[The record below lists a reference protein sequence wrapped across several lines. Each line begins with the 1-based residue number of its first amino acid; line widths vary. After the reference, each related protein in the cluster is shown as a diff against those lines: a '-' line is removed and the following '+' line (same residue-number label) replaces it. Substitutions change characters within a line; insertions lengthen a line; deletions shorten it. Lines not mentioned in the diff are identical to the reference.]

1 MFRHIRRWVEAYK
14 KSLFD
19 SYEPKPTV
27 YKLGKKRYV
36 KVKRFNVRPKSKS
49 KGPYL
54 K

>member
-1 MFRHIRRWVEAYK
+1 MLRKLRRLFEAYK

-27 YKLGKKRYV
+27 YKLGKKRYI
-36 KVKRFNVRPKSKS
+36 KVKRFNSNPTGTK
-49 KGPYL
+49 KGPYI

>member
-1 MFRHIRRWVEAYK
+1 MFGQLRRLWEAWK

-19 SYEPKPTV
+19 SYEQKPTV
-27 YKLGKKRYV
+27 YKIGKKKYV
-36 KVKRFNVRPKSKS
+36 KVKRLRTKSTS

>member
-1 MFRHIRRWVEAYK
+1 MFKRLRRLWEAWK

-27 YKLGKKRYV
+27 YKIKGKRYV
-36 KVKRFNVRPKSKS
+36 KVKRFRTSSKS

>member
-1 MFRHIRRWVEAYK
+1 MLRKLRRLFEAYK

-27 YKLGKKRYV
+27 YKLGKKRYI
-36 KVKRFNVRPKSKS
+36 KVKRFNTKSS
-49 KGPYL
+49 GTRKGPYL

>member
-1 MFRHIRRWVEAYK
+1 MFKPIRRFWEAWK

-27 YKLGKKRYV
+27 YKVGNKRYI
-36 KVKRFNVRPKSKS
+36 KKKILNRPKGH

>member
-1 MFRHIRRWVEAYK
+1 MFRHIRRWFEAYK

-19 SYEPKPTV
+19 SYEPKPII
-27 YKLGKKRYV
+27 YKIGNKKYIR
-36 KVKRFNVRPKSKS
+36 KKIINRPKGQ

>member
-1 MFRHIRRWVEAYK
+1 MFRHIRRWFEAWK

-19 SYEPKPTV
+19 SYEPKPTI
-27 YKLGKKRYV
+27 YKIGNKKYIR
-36 KVKRFNVRPKSKS
+36 KKIINRPKVQ

>member
-1 MFRHIRRWVEAYK
+1 MFRMFRRLFEAYK

-19 SYEPKPTV
+19 SYEAKPTV
-27 YKLGKKRYV
+27 YRLGKKRYI
-36 KVKRFNVRPKSKS
+36 KVKRLSGTR

>member
-1 MFRHIRRWVEAYK
+1 MLRKLRRLFEAYK

-27 YKLGKKRYV
+27 YKIGKKRYI
-36 KVKRFNVRPKSKS
+36 KVKRFNTKSS
-49 KGPYL
+49 GTRKGPYL

>member
-1 MFRHIRRWVEAYK
+1 MFKRLRRLWELWK

-19 SYEPKPTV
+19 SDERRPTV
-27 YKLGKKRYV
+27 YKIGKKKFV
-36 KVKRFNVRPKSKS
+36 KVKRFKTTSKS

>member
-1 MFRHIRRWVEAYK
+1 MFRHIRRWFEAWK

-19 SYEPKPTV
+19 SYEPKPTI
-27 YKLGKKRYV
+27 YKIGNKKYIR
-36 KVKRFNVRPKSKS
+36 KKIINRPNGQ

>member
-1 MFRHIRRWVEAYK
+1 MFKRLRRLWEAWK
-14 KSLFD
+14 QSLFD

-27 YKLGKKRYV
+27 YKIGKKRYV
-36 KVKRFNVRPKSKS
+36 KLKRLSTGSKS

>member
-1 MFRHIRRWVEAYK
+1 MFKRLRRLWELWK

-19 SYEPKPTV
+19 SYEQKPTV
-27 YKLGKKRYV
+27 YKIGKKKFV
-36 KVKRFNVRPKSKS
+36 KVRRFRTTSKP

>member
-1 MFRHIRRWVEAYK
+1 MAWK

-27 YKLGKKRYV
+27 YKLGNKKYI
-36 KVKRFNVRPKSKS
+36 KVKRISTNSRS
-49 KGPYL
+49 KGPYI

>member
-1 MFRHIRRWVEAYK
+1 MLRQLRRLFEAWK
-14 KSLFD
+14 KSLVD

-27 YKLGKKRYV
+27 YKLGKKRYI
-36 KVKRFNVRPKSKS
+36 KVKRFNHNSSGSR

>member
-1 MFRHIRRWVEAYK
+1 MFKRLRRLWELWK

-27 YKLGKKRYV
+27 YKLGNKKYI
-36 KVKRFNVRPKSKS
+36 KVKRISTNSRS

>member
-1 MFRHIRRWVEAYK
+1 MFRQLRRLWESWK

-27 YKLGKKRYV
+27 YKLGKKKYV
-36 KVKRFNVRPKSKS
+36 KVKRIRTGSNS

>member
-1 MFRHIRRWVEAYK
+1 MFKRLRRLWELWM

-19 SYEPKPTV
+19 SYEQKPTV
-27 YKLGKKRYV
+27 YKIGNKKFV
-36 KVKRFNVRPKSKS
+36 KVRRFRTTSKS

>member
-1 MFRHIRRWVEAYK
+1 MFRQLRRLWELWK

-27 YKLGKKRYV
+27 YKVGKKRYV
-36 KVKRFNVRPKSKS
+36 KVKRFSTERKS

>member
-1 MFRHIRRWVEAYK
+1 MFRQLRRLWEAWK

-19 SYEPKPTV
+19 SYEQKPTV
-27 YKLGKKRYV
+27 YKIGKKKYV
-36 KVKRFNVRPKSKS
+36 KVKRLRTKSTS

>member
-1 MFRHIRRWVEAYK
+1 MLRKLRRLFEVYK

-36 KVKRFNVRPKSKS
+36 KVKRLNSNPVGTK
-49 KGPYL
+49 KGPYI